1 MIQGVMKRNAKRKI
15 ETTDG
20 GLAHHHLTGGLFV
33 SLKAAE
39 QKNTLSTRCWSEIRF
54 TSFLAFYTSE
64 VKTRRTVY

>member
-54 TSFLAFYTSE
+54 T
-64 VKTRRTVY
+64 